1 VTLVLAASTGKTF
14 WYLTRGTGV
23 VSLLLLTGVV
33 LLGIGSTIRWRKAA
47 WPRFVVA
54 DLHRNLTLAAIL
66 FIVLHVLTTV
76 ADGYTPIGLKDAIVP
91 FLSPYRPIWLGLGA
105 VAFDLLLAVTLTSM
119 LRVRVGYRVWRALHW
134 TAYASWPLAVVHGLG
149 TGTDSRMGAIA
160 ALTIGCIAAV
170 ALVLAVR
177 LVRSPSPSGLRL
189 AGGAA
194 AVASVVIIFAWYQSG
209 PLRSGWAARAGTPT
223 RLLFSRRQLA
233 GATTVARRG
242 SAKPAFTLPFSGS
255 LDARFARSAD
265 SVGDVGI
272 AIGGNVRGTNAAGVL
287 LLKLWGAQSGEGVA
301 MTDSR
306 VTFSPVGSPAYSGQ
320 IVELNGNRLVA
331 SLSDSRHDKLLLA
344 IDLRID
350 PSTSTVSGTV
360 RGSA

>member
-23 VSLLLLTGVV
+23 VSLILLTAVV

-54 DLHRNLTLAAIL
+54 DLHRNLTLASIL

-105 VAFDLLLAVTLTSM
+105 VAFDLLLAVVLTSM
-119 LRVRVGYRVWRALHW
+119 LRVRVGYRVWHALHW
-134 TAYASWPLAVVHGLG
+134 TAYAAWPLAVVHGLG
-149 TGTDSRMGAIA
+149 TGSDSRMGAIA
-160 ALTIGCIAAV
+160 VLTIACIAAV
-170 ALVLAVR
+170 ALLLALR
-177 LVRSPSPSGLRL
+177 LARSPSPSGVRL

-194 AVASVVIIFAWYQSG
+194 TLASVVIIVAWYQSG

-233 GATTVARRG
+233 GATVARQRG
-242 SAKPAFTLPFSGS
+242 ARPTFTLPFNGS
-255 LDARFARSAD
+255 LDARLARSAD
-265 SVGDVGI
+265 SAGDVGI

-301 MTDSR
+301 MTDSH
-306 VTFSPVGSPAYSGQ
+306 VTFSPVGSPGYSGQ
-320 IVELNGNRLVA
+320 IVELDGNRLVA
-331 SLSDSRHDKLLLA
+331 SLSDNRHDRLLLA